1 MGRAPR
7 SPPHIHKFGGASL
20 ANAAGIA
27 HAAKIVV
34 GHRPAPQVVVVSA
47 MSGVTDALLDCAA
60 RASRGEAAQ
69 VRATANTLRARHAEA
84 VRALVPRGA
93 RLDELVGIIDAAF
106 AELEQLAGGLGILRE
121 ITPRT
126 IDYLV
131 ARGERLSAQMFAA
144 ALEAGGCPAAYVDA
158 TEVVQTDGTFG
169 NASPDLDGTTR
180 YARRAL
186 GPVLAR
192 GAVPVVPGFLGAA
205 PDGQVATL
213 GRGGSDLTATLLA
226 RVLSAREVSLWKDV
240 PGLLTADP
248 RIVPD
253 ARVVPQVHLRE
264 AAELAYYGA
273 KVLHPRSLV
282 PVLKQNVAI
291 RIRPFVDPASLG
303 TEISRRRTLEQYPV
317 KALSAIPKQALLT
330 VTGSGMLG
338 VPGIAART
346 FAAVHHEGISVSLI
360 TQASSEHSIC
370 FSVPE
375 ESAQRARRSLEQT
388 FQREIARQ
396 EIDGVEAR
404 TGLATLVVVGLGMAE
419 TPGIAARVFSAL
431 AEAGINVIA
440 TAQGS
445 SELNLSLVVDGKE
458 APRAQRLVHAAFQLS
473 KIGGGAVAHPERSDV
488 VLLGFGQIGRALA
501 PMIAKVKREALTL
514 RIVGLIDSSG
524 FVFDADGFSPRR
536 LAGLGAAKAKGAPLA
551 KATGGRRASA
561 AEAVAFVARHA
572 LSNPILVDLTAD
584 ETTDTLT
591 TALGAGMHVVLA
603 NKRPV
608 TTDKRQYDA
617 LRAAAQAHGRR
628 LLLEATVGAGLP
640 IIDTYQKL
648 VESGDRVSKIEGCPS
663 GTLGYLFG
671 ELGRGAA
678 FSTALAGA
686 IAKGYPEPD
695 PREDLSGMDVAR
707 KALILGRLLG
717 FPGELDD
724 IAVESLVPD
733 GAGRLK
739 LDQFLASLEQFDA
752 AWAKRVAAARAR
764 GGVLRYR
771 AIVTRKSIRVG
782 LVVVDA
788 SSPMA
793 SLNGTDNQFIFTT
806 MRYKKNPLVITG
818 PGAGPAVTA
827 GGLPKHMLELARARN
842 PPPPSPGRCARAA
855 AARFPRP
862 ILTHDARAAAG
873 CWSCVMSLRP
883 RAGTRSG
890 PRSTRVGACGAACSL
905 RVCGATPRRSSPQ
918 RASTSSPIPRATPRC
933 SPARR

>member
-1 MGRAPR
+1 MARAR
-7 SPPHIHKFGGASL
+7 ARTTRPPQIHKFGGASL
-20 ANAAGIA
+20 ADAAAIG
-27 HAAKIVV
+27 HAVRIVQAQ
-34 GHRPAPQVVVVSA
+34 RPEPLVVVVSA
-47 MSGVTDALLDCAA
+47 MSGVTDALLDGAA
-60 RASRGEAAQ
+60 RAARGDASHVRAAAEALRAQHAAAAQ
-69 VRATANTLRARHAEA
+69 Q
-84 VRALVPRGA
+84 LVPAGA
-93 RLDELVGIIDAAF
+93 RLEELLRLIGEAF
-106 AELEQLAGGLGILRE
+106 AELEQVAGGLGVLRE
-121 ITPRT
+121 LTPRT
-126 IDYLV
+126 TDYLA
-131 ARGERLSAQMFAA
+131 ARGERLSARLFAA
-144 ALEAGGCPAAYVDA
+144 ALDAAGCPAAYVDA

-169 NASPDLDGTTR
+169 GASPDLRRTER
-180 YARRAL
+180 SARKAL
-186 GPVLAR
+186 RPLLAR
-192 GAVPVVPGFLGAA
+192 GTVPVVPGFLGAA

-213 GRGGSDLTATLLA
+213 GRGGLDLTATLLA
-226 RVLSAREVSLWKDV
+226 RVLGARDVSLWKDV

-282 PVLKQNVAI
+282 PVMKQNVAI
-291 RIRPFVDPASLG
+291 RIRPFAEPASLG

-346 FAAVHHEGISVSLI
+346 FAAVHQEGISVSLI

-445 SELNLSLVVDGKE
+445 SELNLSLVVDGKD
-458 APRAQRLVHAAFQLS
+458 APRAQRVVHAAFQLA
-473 KIGGGAVAHPERSDV
+473 KIGGGAVAQPERTDV

-514 RIVGLIDSSG
+514 HIVALIDRSG
-524 FVFDADGFSPRR
+524 LVFDADGFSPRR
-536 LAGLGAAKAKGAPLA
+536 LAALAAAKAKGAPLA
-551 KATGGRRASA
+551 KAAGGRRASA

-572 LSNPILVDLTAD
+572 LTNPILVDLTAD

-608 TTDKRQYDA
+608 TTDKRKYEE
-617 LRAAAQAHGRR
+617 LRAAAQTHGRR

-678 FSTALAGA
+678 FSQALEGA

-695 PREDLSGMDVAR
+695 PRDDLSGMDVAR

-717 FPGELDD
+717 FSGELAD

-733 GAGRLK
+733 GAERLK
-739 LDQFLASLEQFDA
+739 LDRFLASLEQFDA

-782 LVVVDA
+782 LVVVEA

-827 GGLPKHMLELARARN
+827 GGILNDVLKLA
-842 PPPPSPGRCARAA
+842 
-855 AARFPRP
+855 
-862 ILTHDARAAAG
+862 
-873 CWSCVMSLRP
+873 
-883 RAGTRSG
+883 
-890 PRSTRVGACGAACSL
+890 GA
-905 RVCGATPRRSSPQ
+905 
-918 RASTSSPIPRATPRC
+918 
-933 SPARR
+933 

>member
-1 MGRAPR
+1 MTPR
-7 SPPHIHKFGGASL
+7 SALARAPHIHKFGGASL
-20 ANAAGIA
+20 ADATGVQ
-27 HAAKIVV
+27 HAARIVV
-34 GHRPAPQVVVVSA
+34 SHRPTPQVVVVSA
-47 MSGVTDALLDCAA
+47 MAGVTDALLDCAM
-60 RASRGEAAQ
+60 RASRGTAGAKEVRAAAAQ
-69 VRATANTLRARHAEA
+69 LRARHVEA
-84 VRALVPRGA
+84 ARALVPRGA
-93 RLDELVGIIDAAF
+93 QLDELAAAIDAAF
-106 AELEQLAGGLGILRE
+106 AELEQLAGGLGVLRE
-121 ITPRT
+121 LTPRT
-126 IDYLV
+126 VDYLV
-131 ARGERLSAQMFAA
+131 ARGERLSAQLFAA
-144 ALEAGGCPAAYVDA
+144 GLHAAGCPVAYVDA

-169 NASPDLDGTTR
+169 NASPDLARTVR
-180 YARRAL
+180 SARRAL
-186 GPVLAR
+186 GPHLAR

-226 RVLSAREVSLWKDV
+226 RALGAREVSLWKDV

-273 KVLHPRSLV
+273 KVLHPRALV

-291 RIRPFVDPASLG
+291 RVRPFAEPGSLG

-317 KALSAIPKQALLT
+317 KALSAIPGQALLT

-346 FAAVHHEGISVSLI
+346 FAAVHQEGISVSLI

-375 ESAQRARRSLEQT
+375 ESAQRARRSLEET

-419 TPGIAARVFSAL
+419 TPGIAARVFAAL

-445 SELNLSLVVDGKE
+445 SELNLSLVVDGKD
-458 APRAQRLVHAAFQLS
+458 APRAQRVVHAAFQLA
-473 KIGGGAVAHPERSDV
+473 KIGGGAVAQPERTDV

-501 PMIAKVKREALTL
+501 PMIAKVKRDGLTL
-514 RIVGLIDSSG
+514 RIVGLIDRSG
-524 FVFDADGFSPRR
+524 LVFDARGFTPAR
-536 LAGLGAAKAKGAPLA
+536 LATLAAAKAKGTPLT
-551 KATGGRRASA
+551 KAAGTQSEARRAGA
-561 AEAVAFVARHA
+561 TEAVKFVAGHA
-572 LSNPILVDLTAD
+572 LANPVLVDVTAD
-584 ETTDTLT
+584 DTTEAV
-591 TALGAGMHVVLA
+591 TAALSAGMHVVLA

-608 TTDKRQYDA
+608 TTDKRRYDA
-617 LRAAAQAHGRR
+617 LRATAQAHGRR
-628 LLLEATVGAGLP
+628 LLHEATVGAGLP

-671 ELGRGAA
+671 EMGRGAS
-678 FSTALAGA
+678 FSAALRGA

-695 PREDLSGMDVAR
+695 PRDDLSGMDVAR

-717 FPGELDD
+717 FAGGLEN

-733 GAGRLK
+733 GADRLP
-739 LDQFLASLEQFDA
+739 LDRFLKSLDEYDA

-771 AIVTRKSIRVG
+771 AIVTRRGIRVG

-827 GGLPKHMLELARARN
+827 GGILNDVLKLA
-842 PPPPSPGRCARAA
+842 
-855 AARFPRP
+855 
-862 ILTHDARAAAG
+862 
-873 CWSCVMSLRP
+873 
-883 RAGTRSG
+883 
-890 PRSTRVGACGAACSL
+890 GA
-905 RVCGATPRRSSPQ
+905 
-918 RASTSSPIPRATPRC
+918 
-933 SPARR
+933 